1 MIRRP
6 PRSTLFPYTTL
17 FRSTAPSGTVSF
29 SQDTDSAFASCSL
42 GSPSTNA
49 TTGAVRPSSAVPY
62 TPSTVGTHPITAS
75 YGGDTS
81 HLSSSGTFV
90 VTALQHDTSTVVRC
104 APASVPVGSPS
115 SCTATVT
122 DSTPTSAT
130 APSGTGSF
138 SQDTDS
144 AFASCSLGSPSTNAT
159 TGAVTTIF
167 FFK

>member
-49 TTGAVRPSSAVPY
+49 TTGAVSTSCAVTY
-62 TPSTVGTHPITAS
+62 TPSTVGTHLITAS
-75 YGGDTS
+75 YGGDTN

-90 VTALQHDTSTVVRC
+90 VTALQHDTSTVVRR

-130 APSGTGSF
+130 APDRKS
-138 SQDTDS
+138 
-144 AFASCSLGSPSTNAT
+144 
-159 TGAVTTIF
+159 VV
-167 FFK
+167 